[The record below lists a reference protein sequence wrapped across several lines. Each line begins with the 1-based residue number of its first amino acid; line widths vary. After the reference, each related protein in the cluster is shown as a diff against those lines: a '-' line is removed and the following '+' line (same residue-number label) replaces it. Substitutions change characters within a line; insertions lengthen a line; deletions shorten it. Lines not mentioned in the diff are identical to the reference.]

1 MDLSKILTISG
12 KSGLFKVLNAQS
24 KSGFVVESLNDGKKI
39 PVFATHKVSALE
51 DISVFTYT
59 EDILL
64 KKVFQ
69 NIFEKEN
76 GGKAID
82 SKSSDLELRTYFKSV
97 LPDFDE
103 ERVYTSDIK
112 KIISWYNKLV
122 ELSLLNF
129 DEVEEEAN
137 TGDGTAE
144 ANEGKEEKPKKK
156 ATPKTEK
163 VTVSGN
169 KPKKTTK
176 KTDKSE

>member
-39 PVFATHKVSALE
+39 PVFASHKVSALE
-51 DISVFTYT
+51 DISVFTYG

-82 SKSSDLELRTYFKSV
+82 PKTSDLELRTYFESV
-97 LPDFDE
+97 LPDFDK

-129 DEVEEEAN
+129 DEEEEEAN
-137 TGDGTAE
+137 AGEGTAE
-144 ANEGKEEKPKKK
+144 AEEGKEEKPKKK

-163 VTVSGN
+163 EAASGN